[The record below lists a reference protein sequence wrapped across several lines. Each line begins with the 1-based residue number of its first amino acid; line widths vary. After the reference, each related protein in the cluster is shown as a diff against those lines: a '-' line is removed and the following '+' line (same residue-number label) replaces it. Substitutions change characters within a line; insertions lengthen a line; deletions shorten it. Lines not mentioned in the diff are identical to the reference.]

1 MKKILSVL
9 LIVALMLTVFAS
21 CTPNNTPPA
30 ATPAPAP
37 AENNNETDDPAEPAA
52 VDPADLP
59 VLRVAVM
66 PFYLSTI
73 TYYIVENGLD
83 VENGFRIDLQLYPM
97 GAPQIEAML
106 ANEWDVGMMATA
118 GVFGIA
124 NAGMMPIA
132 PILRSSGGTGAFI
145 RPDHPA
151 AQVTGAVPGMPNVLG
166 DADTLRGAQVLVPIG
181 SLNHLNVV
189 KWFYAVGLTS
199 NDFTVVDMTNANALQ
214 AFRAGEGDITAF
226 SPPLTHQAYAEGWVN
241 GASLDDLNVE
251 FWDYLYANPRTFED
265 VKDLI
270 AKFVDLQLEVQT
282 RFMADQDLAAYWSYQ
297 WLHGE
302 NAIDTSIEQMAGE
315 WQVRPFVTRDQAQ
328 GLTEVGASL
337 REIAE
342 FFVSI
347 GNLEESA
354 LANFND
360 PSIMTMEILNI
371 IFGR

>member
-1 MKKILSVL
+1 MKKMLSVL
-9 LIVALMLTVFAS
+9 LIIVLLAALFAG
-21 CTPNNTPPA
+21 CTPTP
-30 ATPAPAP
+30 ATPDPTPTPAQGT
-37 AENNNETDDPAEPAA
+37 ETPGPTEPEPI
-52 VDPADLP
+52 DPADLP

-83 VENGFRIDLQLYPM
+83 IENGFRIDLQLYPM

-199 NDFTVVDMTNANALQ
+199 ADFTVIDMTNANSLQ

-251 FWDYLYANPRTFED
+251 FWDYLYANPRTFDDMKE
-265 VKDLI
+265 LI
-270 AKFVDLQLEVQT
+270 AKFVGISIDVQT
-282 RFMADQDLAAYWSYQ
+282 RFMSDQNLAAYWSYR
-297 WLHGE
+297 WLHHE
-302 NAIDTSIEQMAGE
+302 NAVDTNQEQMAGE

-328 GLTEVGASL
+328 AITDVGASL

-342 FFVSI
+342 FFVDI

-360 PSIMTMEILNI
+360 PNIMTMEILNI
-371 IFGR
+371 IFNR